1 MANQLH
7 PFQSASSQMPALTLS
22 PGQLFIQSQLC
33 TKPQYP
39 PKDLDLTGRTAIITG
54 ANNGIGF
61 ACTKLLL
68 QHKLS
73 HLIIAVRSEE
83 KGSAA
88 AEQLRRTLP
97 SSSPQID
104 VWKLDMASYSSIED
118 FAKRCETLPR
128 IDFVFLNAG
137 MGGTTFNLNKATG
150 HEETMQVNFLS
161 TMYLSVILLPVLT
174 SRAPAPKPSR
184 LTIVSSGTAMHCE
197 LPEAKADHII
207 SALDLEANFDGMGHY
222 AKSKLLGQLF
232 IDRLSQHV
240 DPSDVVI
247 NLVDPGLTK
256 GTGLMDKSSGLMKIV
271 MAMGTRVVGHT
282 QEQAA
287 SAYVDA
293 AIVKGEESHG
303 SYIMDWNI
311 CPLSYHKVLYHV
323 PPPRTLSDSASPH
336 LIFIMNKVISGSNAL
351 VVGGTSGIG
360 YAIAKRL
367 ATSSNYQFSSIT
379 ILGRTKPQVMP
390 AEKVS
395 FRSVDAT
402 SMHALKEFAQEFR
415 SNSQNTPLDLL
426 VMTQGIMSFAGRTET
441 PEGID
446 RKMALHYYGRQL
458 LIRELSPILSHN
470 AKVLL
475 VLDGLNGSPEKL
487 NWDDLDLKGTFSLA
501 HAANHCICMN
511 DTMIQYHA
519 LQNQGTKQFFAHG
532 YPGVVNTAT
541 PKNSAWYFRAVSK
554 VASRLV
560 GLQPEQCAERQ
571 LDGLYKAADELQS
584 KDMSWACIDNH
595 GKVIGGKKEWSEEER
610 RKIADHTWALVDR
623 T

>member
-1 MANQLH
+1 MANQLR

-39 PKDLDLTGRTAIITG
+39 PKDLDLSGQTAIITG

-61 ACTKLLL
+61 ACAKLLL

-73 HLIIAVRSEE
+73 HLVIAVRSED
-83 KGSAA
+83 KGNAA
-88 AEQLRRTLP
+88 AEQLRRTL
-97 SSSPQID
+97 SSGSPHID
-104 VWKLDMASYSSIED
+104 VWKLDMGIYSSIDD

-128 IDFVFLNAG
+128 IDLVILNAG
-137 MGGTTFNLNKATG
+137 MGGSTFHINKATG

-161 TMYLSVILLPVLT
+161 TMYLSVILLPVLKI
-174 SRAPAPKPSR
+174 RAPAPTPSR

-207 SALDLEANFDGMGHY
+207 SALDLESNFDGMGHY
-222 AKSKLLGQLF
+222 AKSKLLGQIF
-232 IDRLSQHV
+232 IDKLSQHV
-240 DPSDVVI
+240 DPSDLII

-256 GTGLMDKSSGLMKIV
+256 GTGLMDKSSGLMKIA
-271 MAMGTRVVGHT
+271 MALGTRVVGRT

-303 SYIMDWNI
+303 SYIMDWKI
-311 CPLSYHKVLYHV
+311 CP
-323 PPPRTLSDSASPH
+323 TLSDSASPH

-360 YAIAKRL
+360 YAIASRL
-367 ATSSNYQFSSIT
+367 ATSPNYQFSSIT
-379 ILGRTKPQVMP
+379 IVGRTKPQVMP

-402 SMHALKEFAQEFR
+402 SMLALKDFAQEFR
-415 SNSQNTPLDLL
+415 SDSQSSPLDLL

-441 PEGID
+441 SEGID

-458 LIRELSPILSHN
+458 LIRELSPILSQD

-487 NWDDLDLKGTFSLA
+487 NWDDLDLKETFSLA

-511 DTMIQYHA
+511 DAMIQYHA
-519 LQNQGTKQFFAHG
+519 LQKEGTKQFFAHG

-554 VASRLV
+554 VASRLA

-571 LDGLYKAADELQS
+571 LDGLYKAADELRS

-595 GKVIGGKKEWSEEER
+595 GKVIGGKKEWSEDER

-623 T
+623 A

>member
-1 MANQLH
+1 
-7 PFQSASSQMPALTLS
+7 
-22 PGQLFIQSQLC
+22 
-33 TKPQYP
+33 
-39 PKDLDLTGRTAIITG
+39 
-54 ANNGIGF
+54 
-61 ACTKLLL
+61 
-68 QHKLS
+68 
-73 HLIIAVRSEE
+73 
-83 KGSAA
+83 
-88 AEQLRRTLP
+88 
-97 SSSPQID
+97 
-104 VWKLDMASYSSIED
+104 
-118 FAKRCETLPR
+118 
-128 IDFVFLNAG
+128 
-137 MGGTTFNLNKATG
+137 
-150 HEETMQVNFLS
+150 
-161 TMYLSVILLPVLT
+161 
-174 SRAPAPKPSR
+174 
-184 LTIVSSGTAMHCE
+184 
-197 LPEAKADHII
+197 
-207 SALDLEANFDGMGHY
+207 
-222 AKSKLLGQLF
+222 
-232 IDRLSQHV
+232 
-240 DPSDVVI
+240 
-247 NLVDPGLTK
+247 
-256 GTGLMDKSSGLMKIV
+256 
-271 MAMGTRVVGHT
+271 
-282 QEQAA
+282 
-287 SAYVDA
+287 
-293 AIVKGEESHG
+293 
-303 SYIMDWNI
+303 
-311 CPLSYHKVLYHV
+311 
-323 PPPRTLSDSASPH
+323 
-336 LIFIMNKVISGSNAL
+336 MNKVISGSNAL

-390 AEKVS
+390 AEKVF

-595 GKVIGGKKEWSEEER
+595 GMVIGGKKEWSEEER